1 MQLPSRL
8 RLSRHGVWCFR
19 LVLPE
24 VLANAIGQK
33 EIRKSLGT
41 RCPIAAKLLA
51 YRLSGKILPIVRE
64 AKKAMG
70 FDPNSIDPKSVR
82 ELIVTG
88 LVIDRKAG
96 TLRAEYIETSSDPEI
111 AAREFAALW
120 GNAQDTPPQQTS
132 NAEAKSNARPP
143 CDNPC
148 TIADAIKAFLEHKG
162 DLAAG
167 SRTTYTY
174 RLNLFASLVGG
185 PKKILNKVTN
195 QNCVKA
201 KEDFCARP
209 PHMTQRGEGK
219 EDQGKEDQGK
229 EVQGKEVQA
238 KEVQAKISASTVKD
252 TLTLWQSF
260 FDWAIGTNRYAGD
273 NPITTIPRPKK
284 NNAQRGAV
292 EFRPN
297 ELAKIF
303 QPQNF
308 ATMKRPHQFWGPLFA
323 LFTGARSNEIAQLR
337 LSDFIEE
344 NGIRC
349 IRIAHDPKAGT
360 QTKNAASNRVLPLHP
375 TLWEIGLKDYL
386 EDLKSIGAD
395 RLFPNLPKDAH
406 GKREKY
412 LSRDFNENLLGKLEL
427 RQARVR
433 VFHSFRDTVAG
444 TLAKANVHAV
454 YISDWLGHARQGTEG
469 EHYLNALSV
478 AEQMRIVVP
487 VLDFK
492 LDFSGF
498 KYEPARWNDWLKKN
512 SVP

>member
-33 EIRKSLGT
+33 EIRRSLGT

-82 ELIVTG
+82 ELIAKG

-96 TLRAEYIETSSDPEI
+96 TLTAEYIETNPDPEI

-120 GNAQDTPPQQTS
+120 AMAQGTPTLPEQVSNTEPQ
-132 NAEAKSNARPP
+132 SNARPT

-148 TIADAIKAFLEHKG
+148 TIEEALKAFLAHKG

-185 PKKILNKVTN
+185 SKKILNKLTK
-195 QNCVKA
+195 QDCIKA
-201 KEDFCARP
+201 AEDFRDRS
-209 PHMTQRGEGK
+209 PHMTQRGDDKVGK
-219 EDQGKEDQGK
+219 G
-229 EVQGKEVQA
+229 
-238 KEVQAKISASTVKD
+238 KISASTAKD

-260 FDWAIGTNRYAGD
+260 FEWAIGTGRYAGD
-273 NPITTIPRPKK
+273 NPIATIPRPSR
-284 NNAQRGAV
+284 NTAQRGA
-292 EFRPN
+292 EAFRSD

-303 QPQNF
+303 QHQNF
-308 ATMKRPHQFWGPLFA
+308 ATMKRPHQYWGPLFA

-337 LSDFIEE
+337 LSDFIELD
-344 NGIRC
+344 GISC
-349 IRIAHDPKAGT
+349 IRISHDPNGGT

-375 TLWEIGLKDYL
+375 TLWAIGLKDYL
-386 EDLKSIGAD
+386 EDLRSIGTD

-412 LSRDFNENLLGKLEL
+412 LSRDFNENLLGKLGM
-427 RQARVR
+427 RQARVK

-444 TLAKANVHAV
+444 KLAAAKVHSA
-454 YISDWLGHARQGTEG
+454 YIADWLGHARQGTEG
-469 EHYLNALSV
+469 EHYLGALSP
-478 AEQMRIVVP
+478 AEQMETVMP